1 MHPGGFY
8 SVVRSRRQLPKAS
21 TGRERMN
28 LYTSSIYPTAN
39 SHFLFPVPS
48 RCDLLRRLTGLR
60 LRSLRS
66 DMVKLTVNVFAS
78 FSELIHALSQAS
90 RQVRQ
95 FFSPEEDK
103 NDEEDYK

>member
-1 MHPGGFY
+1 MH
-8 SVVRSRRQLPKAS
+8 SADSARSYQADEVAKS
-21 TGRERMN
+21 INGRERTN
-28 LYTSSIYPTAN
+28 LYASSTYPTAQTL
-39 SHFLFPVPS
+39 FLFPVPS

-66 DMVKLTVNVFAS
+66 GIVELPVNVFAS
-78 FSELIHALSQAS
+78 FPELIHALPQAS

-95 FFSPEEDK
+95 FFRPEEDK